1 MSRSIVLGNGELAIA
16 LDSHGLVRDVYY
28 PHVGYEDHV
37 RGHYVHRIGV
47 WVDGV
52 MTWLG
57 EDLAWDIKISCEED
71 ALASSI
77 LAKHGGLKVQLNF
90 KDIVYNERPVFL
102 RRVAV
107 HNMSDRAREIKLYF
121 GHQFEIY
128 KSHGGDTAYFDP
140 VAHALI
146 HYKGRRVFLIQASL
160 DGVDFQDYAT
170 GLAGFKGHEGTH
182 RDADDGHLSKNPIEH
197 GPADSVIGLYAK
209 YAPGASRTCY
219 YTLLAE
225 KTIPDALKLHKYV
238 VLKTPEH
245 ILQTASDYWRAWIGA
260 YDWHFYKLTPE
271 QVALFKR
278 SLFFVRAHVD
288 NGGGIIASLDSDM
301 LQHGLDTYAYVWPRD
316 AAYAAMALDAAGDTN
331 VAKRFFEFCKTVISE
346 EGYFMHKYLPDGA
359 LGSSWHPWIKDG
371 QFQLPIQEDETA
383 LVLIA
388 LARHYEHSR
397 DLEFLEDVFNPL
409 VERAADFMLSYRDPE
424 SGLPR
429 ASYDLWEEK
438 RGSTTFTAA
447 AVYGALMAAAAVSK
461 ILGKDNHEKRY
472 REGAASIARAVIEH
486 LWDEKRGA
494 FCKML
499 QYGGKSRTLDA
510 TIDIS
515 SAYGIFTFGVL
526 SVDDPKLTAAFEN
539 SVRVLSE
546 GIESGGISRYEG
558 DDYFRSSKD
567 APSNPWMIATL
578 WYAEYLIARAKTDA
592 DLDRVRVIFSWVAK
606 HALPSGVL
614 PEQLNPRTGEPISAT
629 PLTWS
634 HAAYVSAVLKYL
646 DRVEEIGLCKDC
658 NPAP

>member
-1 MSRSIVLGNGELAIA
+1 MSRSIVLSNGELAVA

-37 RGHYVHRIGV
+37 RGRYVHRIGV

-52 MTWLG
+52 MSWLG
-57 EDLAWDIKISCEED
+57 EDEGWDIVVSCEED
-71 ALASSI
+71 ALASAI
-77 LAKHGGLKVQLNF
+77 VAKHDGLKVQLNF

-107 HNMSDRAREIKLYF
+107 HNMSDRQRDIKLYF
-121 GHQFEIY
+121 AHQFEIY

-140 VAHALI
+140 IAHAII

-182 RDADDGHLSKNPIEH
+182 RDAGDGVLSKNPIEH
-197 GPADSVIGLYAK
+197 GPADSVIGLYGK

-219 YTLLAE
+219 YTVCAA
-225 KTIPDALKLHKYV
+225 KSIPEAQKLHKYV
-238 VLKTPEH
+238 LAKTPEH
-245 ILQTASDYWRAWIGA
+245 ILRTASDYWRAWAGA
-260 YDWHFYKLTPE
+260 YDWHFYKLGPE
-271 QVALFKR
+271 HVALFKH

-331 VAKRFFEFCKTVISE
+331 VAKRFFEFCKTVISD
-346 EGYFMHKYLPDGA
+346 EGYFMHKYLPDGS
-359 LGSSWHPWIKDG
+359 LGSSWHPWIKNG

-397 DLEFLEDVFNPL
+397 DLEFLEDAFNPL
-409 VERAADFMLSYRDPE
+409 IERAADFMLSYREPE
-424 SGLPR
+424 TGLPR
-429 ASYDLWEEK
+429 SSYDLWEEK
-438 RGSTTFTAA
+438 RGSSTYTAS
-447 AVYGALMAAAAVSK
+447 AVYGALMAAAAISK
-461 ILGKDNHEKRY
+461 ILGKDDHEKRY
-472 REGAASIARAVIEH
+472 REGAESISRAILAH
-486 LWDEKRGA
+486 LWDEKRGV
-494 FCKML
+494 FSKMITHA
-499 QYGGKSRTLDA
+499 GKVSTVDP

-515 SAYGIFTFGVL
+515 SVYGVFSFGVL
-526 SVDDPKLTAAFEN
+526 PIYDTKLAAAFET
-539 SVRVLSE
+539 SVHVLSE
-546 GIESGGISRYEG
+546 HIQAGGIARYEG
-558 DDYFRSSKD
+558 DEYFRSD
-567 APSNPWMIATL
+567 ASSPSNPWMIATL
-578 WYAEYLIARAKTDA
+578 WYAEYLIARAKGEN
-592 DLDRVRVIFSWVAK
+592 DLDRVRDIFSWVAK
-606 HALPSGVL
+606 HALSSGVL
-614 PEQLNPRTGEPISAT
+614 PEQLNPRTGEAISAT
-629 PLTWS
+629 PLAWS
-634 HAAYVSAVLKYL
+634 HAAYVSTVLQYL
-646 DRVEEIGLCKDC
+646 DRVEELGLCKGC